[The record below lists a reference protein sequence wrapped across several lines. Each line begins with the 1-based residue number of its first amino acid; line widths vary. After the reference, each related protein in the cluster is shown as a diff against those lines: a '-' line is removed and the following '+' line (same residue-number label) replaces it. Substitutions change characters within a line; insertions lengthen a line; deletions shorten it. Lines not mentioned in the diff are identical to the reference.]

1 MNINNTKKRPK
12 SFVDF
17 IGVAVVTKEMNAGMR
32 MQAILKLK
40 QMNPGLGSAAME
52 LRADG
57 KQEGCVSLAIKWAR
71 IIFHSRNNLKEVVSR
86 IEEVEMK
93 TSEDNVGIN
102 KIAKGVLAVTSHIG
116 L

>member
-1 MNINNTKKRPK
+1 M
-12 SFVDF
+12 
-17 IGVAVVTKEMNAGMR
+17 
-32 MQAILKLK
+32 LKLK
-40 QMNPGLGSAAME
+40 QMNPGLGSAVTE
-52 LRADG
+52 LCANG

-71 IIFHSRNNLKEVVSR
+71 LIYHNRNNLKEVVSR

-102 KIAKGVLAVTSHIG
+102 KIAEGVLAVTSHTC